1 MSHKWELVCD
11 LGTDLQRWGSVALR
25 IFTSVCS
32 KKKINLMIFFFVPYS
47 CMHYCHQS
55 GNGSTLLTCCVFYFF
70 SSPYTGDG
78 IQNYDPIEKLSS
90 TVIHYVHL
98 VPRLTKMYL
107 WITSAMN
114 EHLQTPKTDL
124 FPWIISVIHNS
135 LCVLC
140 MLASFH
146 ICFHFSLTIDLVIT
160 TVHRDTWYVLHSVFS
175 S

>member
-1 MSHKWELVCD
+1 MC
-11 LGTDLQRWGSVALR
+11 
-25 IFTSVCS
+25 
-32 KKKINLMIFFFVPYS
+32 
-47 CMHYCHQS
+47 
-55 GNGSTLLTCCVFYFF
+55 LLY

-98 VPRLTKMYL
+98 VPQLTKMYL

-114 EHLQTPKTDL
+114 EHIQTPKTDIFL
-124 FPWIISVIHNS
+124 RIISVIHNS

-146 ICFHFSLTIDLVIT
+146 ICFNFFFDH
-160 TVHRDTWYVLHSVFS
+160 
-175 S
+175 